1 MAIKVV
7 GQNSGAFVEV
17 ETKTLAMRSV
27 VRPLDVIE
35 GFGGAYSSGT
45 GTTAPLNEPATI
57 KYMYSLMNFGP
68 TITILRKAILSCG
81 IAAQSTSSNS
91 GQFQLFVMRG
101 PNDLAIGSSWTFQSG
116 VASKLRSRMPD
127 PNSQL
132 LVGGGAAGVPYL
144 GTIIDPLPIASVNYS
159 YPGISGAPA
168 LAPTDLLDGLSMPVI
183 LYPWQGVIL
192 GLIAAAAGTVTLW
205 SNVTFSWEE
214 RDEF

>member
-17 ETKTLAMRSV
+17 ETNTLAMRSV

-45 GTTAPLNEPATI
+45 GTTAPLNEAATI

-101 PNDLAIGSSWTFQSG
+101 PNDLAIGTSWTFQSG

-132 LVGGGAAGVPYL
+132 LVGGGAGVAPYL

-192 GLIAAAAGTVTLW
+192 GLIAAAAGTVTL
-205 SNVTFSWEE
+205 SPNVTFSWEE

>member
-17 ETKTLAMRSV
+17 ETNTLAMRSV

-45 GTTAPLNEPATI
+45 GTTAPLNEAATI

-101 PNDLAIGSSWTFQSG
+101 PNDFAISSWTLQSG
-116 VASKLRSRMPD
+116 VASKLCSRMPD

-132 LVGGGAAGVPYL
+132 LLGPAVGAPYH

-192 GLIAAAAGTVTLW
+192 GLIAAAAGTVTL
-205 SNVTFSWEE
+205 SPNVTFSWEE

>member
-17 ETKTLAMRSV
+17 ETNTLAMRSV

-68 TITILRKAILSCG
+68 TITILRKAILSCS

-101 PNDLAIGSSWTFQSG
+101 LNDFAISSWAFQSG
-116 VASKLRSRMPD
+116 VASKLCSRMPD

-132 LVGGGAAGVPYL
+132 LVGGGAGGVPYL

>member
-17 ETKTLAMRSV
+17 ETNTLAMRSV

-45 GTTAPLNEPATI
+45 GTTAPLNEAATI

-101 PNDLAIGSSWTFQSG
+101 PNDFAISSWIFQSG
-116 VASKLRSRMPD
+116 VASKLRSMMPD

-132 LVGGGAAGVPYL
+132 LVGPAVGAPYH

-183 LYPWQGVIL
+183 LYQWQGVIL
-192 GLIAAAAGTVTLW
+192 GLIAAAAGTVTL
-205 SNVTFSWEE
+205 SPNVTFSWEE